1 MALSNLTGGGWI
13 ILFLAL
19 MVDLKLIFE
28 FVAYVAALRSEKR
41 VKAAELDLALPA
53 LFTTWLL
60 YLLS

>member
-1 MALSNLTGGGWI
+1 MALSNLAGGGWI

-19 MVDLKLIFE
+19 MVDLKLLFE
-28 FVAYVAALRSEKR
+28 FISHVAAIRSEKKF
-41 VKAAELDLALPA
+41 KAADLDLALPA